1 MPVSERIYDMDIIKH
16 VLSLIIGYLF
26 GSICVA
32 VLLTRHQFREDV
44 RDNGSGN
51 AGATNVARVYGFKA
65 GILTFVGDALK
76 TFVGA
81 GIGWLL
87 AGENGM
93 ILGAA
98 GAIVGHCFPVF
109 FGFRG
114 GKGVSV
120 GAAVAFIVDPLG
132 CGVVLAIFALLAF
145 TTRLVSLSSMIASS
159 FLTVWCLMMGIYGPR
174 LYLAIFGA
182 LLIIFMHRGNIRR
195 LIRGEE
201 KKFSPGKKK

>member
-1 MPVSERIYDMDIIKH
+1 MEFIKYA
-16 VLSLIIGYLF
+16 LSLVLGYLF
-26 GSICVA
+26 GSVCVA
-32 VLLTRHQFREDV
+32 VLFTRYKYREDV

-65 GILTFVGDALK
+65 GIITFLGDALK
-76 TFVGA
+76 TVLGA

-87 AGENGM
+87 CGEMGLV
-93 ILGAA
+93 LGTA

-120 GAAVAFIVDPLG
+120 GAALALITDPVGGLMS
-132 CGVVLAIFALLAF
+132 LAVFAALAF
-145 TTRLVSLSSMIASS
+145 STRIVSLSSMVASGL
-159 FLTVWCLMMGIYGPR
+159 FPVFCLLLGVRGPR
-174 LYLAIFGA
+174 LALAVFGGA
-182 LLIIFMHRGNIRR
+182 LVVFMHRSNIRR

>member
-1 MPVSERIYDMDIIKH
+1 MEFIKYA
-16 VLSLIIGYLF
+16 LSLVLGYLF
-26 GSICVA
+26 GSVCVA
-32 VLLTRHQFREDV
+32 VLFTRYKYREDV

-65 GILTFVGDALK
+65 GIITFLGDALK
-76 TFVGA
+76 TVLSA
-81 GIGWLL
+81 VAGWLL
-87 AGENGM
+87 AGEMGLV
-93 ILGAA
+93 LGTA

-120 GAAVAFIVDPLG
+120 GAALALITDPVGGLMS
-132 CGVVLAIFALLAF
+132 LAVFAALAF
-145 TTRLVSLSSMIASS
+145 STRIVSLSSMIASGL
-159 FLTVWCLMMGIYGPR
+159 FPVFCLLLGVRGPR
-174 LYLAIFGA
+174 LVLAIFGGA
-182 LLIIFMHRGNIRR
+182 LVVFMHRSNIGR

>member
-1 MPVSERIYDMDIIKH
+1 MEIIKH
-16 VLSLIIGYLF
+16 ILSLVIGYLF
-26 GSICVA
+26 GSVCVA
-32 VLLTRHQFREDV
+32 VLFTRYKFREDV
-44 RDNGSGN
+44 RNNGSGN

-65 GILTFVGDALK
+65 GIITFLGDVLK
-76 TFVGA
+76 TFLGA

-98 GAIVGHCFPVF
+98 GAIVGHCFPIF

-132 CGVVLAIFALLAF
+132 CAIVLSIFAVLAVS
-145 TTRLVSLSSMIASS
+145 TRLVSLSSMIASS
-159 FLTVWCLMMGIYGPR
+159 LLTVYCLIMGIYGPR

-182 LLIIFMHRGNIRR
+182 LLIIFMHRANIGR